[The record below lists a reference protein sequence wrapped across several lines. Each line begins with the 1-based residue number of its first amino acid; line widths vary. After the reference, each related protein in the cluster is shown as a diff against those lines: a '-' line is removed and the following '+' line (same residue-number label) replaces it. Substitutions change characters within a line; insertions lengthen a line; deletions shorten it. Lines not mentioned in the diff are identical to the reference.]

1 MKNTND
7 PQLTQNTPFQGRV
20 SNGFLMLFVSL
31 LLIAAGIACICL
43 AEGYKTEIAGYL
55 YIITNTAAHH
65 TFSHSRGPS
74 FRTDDP

>member
-31 LLIAAGIACICL
+31 LLIAAGIAFICL
-43 AEGYKTEIAGYL
+43 AEGYKTE
-55 YIITNTAAHH
+55 T
-65 TFSHSRGPS
+65 HSRGPS